1 MNAARVYL
9 SPFLTKIVVL
19 KQRNQVSNLDCH
31 NPSNPTIPAN
41 NTPVVPP
48 ANNTPTNN
56 TPANNTPIVPPP
68 VVPPPVVPPSN
79 DTGPSNFTPPF
90 NFLPP
95 LNNTPIL
102 PPANFTPT
110 VIPPTNSSN
119 ATRRLTSEPLIQ
131 PSEESNST
139 NSLILCNNT
148 SVQAEQ

>member
-19 KQRNQVSNLDCH
+19 KQRNQVGNLDCY
-31 NPSNPTIPAN
+31 NPSNASIPAN
-41 NTPVVPP
+41 NTPVIPP

-56 TPANNTPIVPPP
+56 TPVVPPP

-79 DTGPSNFTPPF
+79 NTGPSNYTPPS

-95 LNNTPIL
+95 LNNTPTL
-102 PPANFTPT
+102 PPTNFTPT

-148 SVQAEQ
+148 NVQAQQ